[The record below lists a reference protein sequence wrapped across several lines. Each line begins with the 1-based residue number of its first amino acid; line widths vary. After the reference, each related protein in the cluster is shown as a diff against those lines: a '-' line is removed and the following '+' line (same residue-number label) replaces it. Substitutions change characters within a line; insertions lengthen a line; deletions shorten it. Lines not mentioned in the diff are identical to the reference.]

1 MSAGV
6 HMRCIGLGLPLLL
19 SIACP
24 MSSPPHAPRTFHVA
38 PGGDDGGPGS
48 REEPW
53 ATLHHAAWTLKAGD
67 HVLVHGG
74 TYAIADEIR
83 PRHSGTEDAWIV
95 YAAAPGEEVIIDATA
110 VPVPVP
116 RRPPF
121 AHDRGAFQ
129 IEGVAYLR
137 VQGLTIRNSHRAGIT
152 IRDSHHVVVLDN
164 TIQSTFTSGI
174 AAWDSQHDGTGT
186 DHIEIRG
193 NTVTHTNTW
202 DMLPPGWVR
211 GREPPHEAIS
221 LGGVRHFE
229 VSHNHVHHCDKEGID
244 IKENSGHGRVH
255 HNHVHHVARQGLYVD
270 GWFDTLQDVELFEN
284 VVHDNG
290 SAGVAISVENG
301 PAVQDLRVHHNLIY
315 DNQGSGVYF
324 SRWGDGP
331 RRNVVLEHNTIH
343 HNGHGQAK
351 KDEAHFWMTGGIY
364 LLSGNLEGIEIR
376 DNVLSANR
384 AFQIGVSHYLREGAA
399 DTEAALA
406 AKQIVIER
414 NLIDADADLEPP
426 IAVAKGPPEHAQVWP
441 TRGRDAIVGAADFV
455 DAPAGDFRLRK
466 GSVGTQSGT
475 IPGARTVQEDD

>member
-1 MSAGV
+1 M
-6 HMRCIGLGLPLLL
+6 
-19 SIACP
+19 
-24 MSSPPHAPRTFHVA
+24 
-38 PGGDDGGPGS
+38 
-48 REEPW
+48 
-53 ATLHHAAWTLKAGD
+53 
-67 HVLVHGG
+67 
-74 TYAIADEIR
+74 
-83 PRHSGTEDAWIV
+83 
-95 YAAAPGEEVIIDATA
+95 
-110 VPVPVP
+110 
-116 RRPPF
+116 
-121 AHDRGAFQ
+121 
-129 IEGVAYLR
+129 
-137 VQGLTIRNSHRAGIT
+137 
-152 IRDSHHVVVLDN
+152 
-164 TIQSTFTSGI
+164 
-174 AAWDSQHDGTGT
+174 
-186 DHIEIRG
+186 
-193 NTVTHTNTW
+193 
-202 DMLPPGWVR
+202 
-211 GREPPHEAIS
+211 
-221 LGGVRHFE
+221 RHFE